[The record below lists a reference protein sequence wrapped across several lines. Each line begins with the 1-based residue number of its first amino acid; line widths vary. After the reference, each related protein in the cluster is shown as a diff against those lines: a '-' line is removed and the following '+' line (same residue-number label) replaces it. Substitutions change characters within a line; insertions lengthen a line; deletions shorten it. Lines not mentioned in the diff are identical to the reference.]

1 MDPKDPPNGPG
12 RELAPMPVRPR
23 ALSPTKTSVQA
34 IKFEDLQKGLETAGL
49 KLKGVQITS
58 GHARLQMMNA
68 RYRST
73 SQALG
78 RAARTI

>member
-23 ALSPTKTSVQA
+23 ALAPNKTSVQA
-34 IKFEDLQKGLETAGL
+34 IKFEDLQKDLETAGL
-49 KLKGVQITS
+49 KLKGIRIKS
-58 GHARLQMMNA
+58 GHARFQMMNA

-73 SQALG
+73 SQPLSAPG
-78 RAARTI
+78 